1 MLQEVFKYMLT
12 NWALLLKL
20 TWEHLEITGVA
31 ILFSI
36 IVAVPLGII
45 LTHFKLGSRVVIG
58 IIGVLQTI
66 PSMALLA
73 LMIPFLGI
81 GFKPAV
87 TALFLYSLLPI
98 VNNTFLGVKEVTP
111 DLIEAAKGM
120 GMNKFQILT
129 KVQIPISMSV
139 IVGGI
144 RTATII
150 CVGTATLGALI
161 GSGGL
166 GSIIYRGLQ
175 CLNNVYIIVGALLS
189 AVLALLLDLLLY
201 SFEIMIKPRGLKAK

>member
-1 MLQEVFKYMLT
+1 MLQEVFKYMLA

-98 VNNTFLGVKEVTP
+98 VSNTYLGVKAVTP